1 MNVDLSRS
9 IDESLRKTLQRAD
22 GLRASGQAG
31 RAAAVYREAAGLAR
45 AYAQYAVS
53 PAERSRRTEQA
64 SNLRSLAQR
73 LLEEGPGPASGPVP
87 QGDGGNQELRPQI
100 EALIM
105 RSSVGWED
113 IGGLDQ
119 TKRQIQLAF
128 GLAFAARPLG
138 VRIEP
143 IRNILLYG
151 PPGTGK
157 SLLAAAA
164 SRGLGAAFFNVNA
177 AAVLSKWFGE
187 SARLIATLYSVARQ
201 RAPSL
206 VFIDELDALFAS
218 REVSSGAA
226 ERQVLATLL
235 AELSGVAAGE
245 GGPPVFTLGATNT
258 PWLMDPAA
266 LSRFGRRVYV
276 PLPDAAAR
284 RQVLEIHL
292 TRRGHVLN
300 FPLEDLLTR
309 TEGLSG
315 RQLAHLAAAAVEAM
329 IADANPSL
337 VERVARG
344 SGGLG
349 KYRLATR
356 PLRWGDFEPALACL
370 RPDTPPEALERFE
383 SLCAK

>member
-9 IDESLRKTLQRAD
+9 IDESLRKTLRRAD
-22 GLRASGQAG
+22 ELRAGGEAG
-31 RAAAVYREAAGLAR
+31 RAASVYREAAGLAR

-53 PAERSRRTEQA
+53 PAERSRRTA
-64 SNLRSLAQR
+64 RVRNLESLAQR
-73 LLEEGPGPASGPVP
+73 LSEQRPAPPSGPIPQPASG
-87 QGDGGNQELRPQI
+87 DQELRGQV

-105 RSSVGWED
+105 RAAVGWED
-113 IGGLDQ
+113 IGGLEE

-128 GLAFAARPLG
+128 GLAVAEKPPG
-138 VRIEP
+138 VRIDP
-143 IRNILLYG
+143 IRNILLFG

-164 SRGLGAAFFNVNA
+164 SRGLGATFFNVGA

-187 SARLIATLYSVARQ
+187 SARLVATLYAVARQ

-218 REVSSGAA
+218 RELSSGAA
-226 ERQVLATLL
+226 ERQVLSTLL
-235 AELSGVAAGE
+235 AELSGVAASGD
-245 GGPPVFTLGATNT
+245 GPPVFTLGATNT

-276 PLPDAAAR
+276 PLPDPAAR
-284 RQVLEIHL
+284 RQILEIHL
-292 TRRGHVLN
+292 TRRGHTLS
-300 FPLEDLLTR
+300 FPLESLVAR
-309 TEGLSG
+309 SEGLSG
-315 RQLAHLAAAAVEAM
+315 RQLAHLAAVAVETM
-329 IADANPSL
+329 IGDANPKL

-344 SGGLG
+344 DADLS
-349 KYRLATR
+349 KYQLATR
-356 PLRWGDFEPALACL
+356 PLRWDDFESALAKL
-370 RPDTPPEALERFE
+370 RPDTPPETLKRYE